1 MSDSTGAAARRA
13 HLYCRIKEE
22 TPEDDCPIAK
32 RALRKDVVYEIDM
45 DSQGSDDA
53 SQIDI
58 GQDPGNLKKTTSQ
71 VQISCTSD

>member
-1 MSDSTGAAARRA
+1 MSDSAAAAARRA

-22 TPEDDCPIAK
+22 TQKEDCPIAK
-32 RALRKDVVYEIDM
+32 RALRKDVVYEIGM

-58 GQDPGNLKKTTSQ
+58 G
-71 VQISCTSD
+71 